1 MFFENGESFD
11 SLQVFTPLFLDLF
24 RPIVAKLLEKFEEVV
39 DVEIISFEDFAGRNR
54 WEWNLKVVGQEMK
67 EHLNF
72 AGWVKSLILC
82 DFDYFDI

>member
-54 WEWNLKVVGQEMK
+54 
-67 EHLNF
+67 
-72 AGWVKSLILC
+72 
-82 DFDYFDI
+82 